1 MQEQQEEPGKR
12 PGLELQIKTV
22 QKTVRLARQG
32 RPVHQAARPARQE
45 AKPEHQAARP
55 ARQEI
60 KPVHQAARPV
70 QQGRPAHQ
78 AARPVNQV
86 RQRQVLPRARSQED
100 RKGSWSSRTMPWI
113 KRSNVWKQG
122 RKDYQEIFTK
132 EQGGKEV

>member
-1 MQEQQEEPGKR
+1 MPEQQEEPGKR

-45 AKPEHQAARP
+45 V
-55 ARQEI
+55 

-70 QQGRPAHQ
+70 QEAKPAHR
-78 AARPVNQV
+78 AARPVHQS
-86 RQRQVLPRARSQED
+86 RPRQVLPRARPLED

-122 RKDYQEIFTK
+122 RKENQEIFTK